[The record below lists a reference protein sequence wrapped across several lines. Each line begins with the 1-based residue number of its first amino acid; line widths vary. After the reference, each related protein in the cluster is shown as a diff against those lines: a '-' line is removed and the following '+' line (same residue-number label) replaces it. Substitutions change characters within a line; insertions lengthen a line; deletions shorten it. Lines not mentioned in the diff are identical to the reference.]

1 MNDVPQLPR
10 HLGLEDVKGLIRMQ
24 LTIALEVNLRLPQLY
39 LNSTFFNS
47 VSIPSTNYALY
58 TKDRGFPDGSV

>member
-24 LTIALEVNLRLPQLY
+24 LTITLEVIKETVVRILVPLKKKEEVFSRRATCQCHCCPQGVIL
-39 LNSTFFNS
+39 
-47 VSIPSTNYALY
+47 V
-58 TKDRGFPDGSV
+58 

>member
-24 LTIALEVNLRLPQLY
+24 LTIALEVIEE
-39 LNSTFFNS
+39 T
-47 VSIPSTNYALY
+47 VVGIPVPLW
-58 TKDRGFPDGSV
+58 DI

>member
-24 LTIALEVNLRLPQLY
+24 LTITLEVIEETVVGIPVPLKKKEE
-39 LNSTFFNS
+39 
-47 VSIPSTNYALY
+47 VSSRRAMGWSAATLAFIIL
-58 TKDRGFPDGSV
+58 

>member
-24 LTIALEVNLRLPQLY
+24 LTIALVVIKETVVGILVPLKKKETVSSRREMSQRHCCPQAAIL
-39 LNSTFFNS
+39 
-47 VSIPSTNYALY
+47 V
-58 TKDRGFPDGSV
+58 